1 MSSDAQGPARKFVVG
16 LGNPGRKYVDTRHN
30 VGFRVLEVLRQRWSL
45 GAAAEKFQS
54 MFWQARRERFDEEPR
69 NVVLL
74 APMTYMNNSGQAVRA
89 MMDFYKARPD
99 EMLVVLDDFALP
111 LAQLRV
117 REKGSAGGHNG
128 LSDII
133 SKCGT
138 DEVPRLRIGIGIPP
152 GVMDASDFVLGKF
165 APKEVEDI
173 GSAINIAADV
183 VEDWVFG
190 DIKKIMT
197 KYNRKSD

>member
-1 MSSDAQGPARKFVVG
+1 MSSEPQSPARKFVVG

-30 VGFRVLEVLRQRWSL
+30 VGFRVLDAVRRRWGL
-45 GAAAEKFQS
+45 DAAAEKFQS
-54 MFWQARRERFDEEPR
+54 LFWQARRERSDEGLR
-69 NVVLL
+69 TVVLL
-74 APMTYMNNSGQAVRA
+74 APMTYMNDSGRAVRA
-89 MMDFYKARPD
+89 MMDFYKAQPD

-111 LAQLRV
+111 LAQLRL

-128 LSDII
+128 LADII
-133 SKCGT
+133 CKCGT
-138 DEVPRLRIGIGIPP
+138 DEIPRLRIGIGIPP
-152 GVMDASDFVLGKF
+152 GVMDASDFVLSKF
-165 APKEVEDI
+165 LPNETEDI

-190 DIKKIMT
+190 DIKNIMT

>member
-1 MSSDAQGPARKFVVG
+1 MSSDPQGPVRRFVVG
-16 LGNPGRKYVDTRHN
+16 LGNPGRKYVETRHN
-30 VGFRVLEVLRQRWSL
+30 VGFRVLEVLRQRWGL

-54 MFWQARRERFDEEPR
+54 MFWQARRERFDEGPR

-74 APMTYMNNSGQAVRA
+74 APMTYMNGSGQAVRS

-99 EMLVVLDDFALP
+99 EMLIVLDDFALP
-111 LAQLRV
+111 LAQLRM
-117 REKGSAGGHNG
+117 RTKGSAGGHNG

-133 SKCGT
+133 LRCGT
-138 DEVPRLRIGIGIPP
+138 DEIQRLRIGIGIPP
-152 GVMDASDFVLGKF
+152 GVMDASDFVLSKF
-165 APKEVEDI
+165 LPNELEDI
-173 GSAINIAADV
+173 GSAINIAADA

-190 DIKKIMT
+190 DMLNIMQ